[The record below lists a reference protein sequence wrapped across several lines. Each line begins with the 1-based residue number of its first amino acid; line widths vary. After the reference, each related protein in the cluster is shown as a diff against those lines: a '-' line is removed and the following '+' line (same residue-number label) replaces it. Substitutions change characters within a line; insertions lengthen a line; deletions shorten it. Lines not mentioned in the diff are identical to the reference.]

1 MCGIFGALSLDGH
14 PLQAHA
20 SLEQMAH
27 ALRHRGPDCAH
38 ILTSPEFAL
47 GAARLRIIDPSRNA
61 DQPLSSQN
69 QRAWIACNGEIYNCG
84 HLRRQFPDYP
94 FNSRS
99 DLEPLLPLIARRGAI
114 GLAEVDGM
122 FALAAWDPLQQRLI
136 LSRDRAGEKPLFYT
150 QFHNELWFSSEIA
163 PLLQLAPVSR
173 EVDRIALEQYCQLGY
188 VLEPRTLFHAVRRV
202 EAGTA
207 LVIQK
212 ADRRLHRYWDP
223 HSLASPDKRI
233 DEGKS
238 CANRIEHVRAAL
250 HEAVRKQARADV
262 PVGIFTSGGL
272 DSSLIS
278 SIAARE
284 LGPDA
289 VTTFCARFT
298 APSYDESDWARRCA
312 AFTRTRHVEVVCG
325 DRELCGALWEI
336 TERSAEPVS
345 DPAVLPT
352 LVLAR
357 EARAHVRVVLTG
369 EGADELFGGYPTYLG
384 HLLAPIYLNLPPL
397 LRRGLDRQIARWPA
411 SRRKVTLEFLLREFV
426 THARLGWIH
435 RHLAWFGPGL
445 ACNSED
451 GLSSYWLEQLEAR
464 YATQTAPEGAM
475 LLDYCTVLRDRLL
488 VKNDRATML
497 SSIEARAPFLDR
509 DVTTLALQLPR
520 RDKVRGL
527 TSKWILKQAAKSSLP
542 RALVTRRKRGLSVPT
557 AALIDGALRK
567 QVDAVLSPDS
577 VRAHALL
584 NEAQINRYLK
594 EHRAGI
600 ANRARPLWAAFIL
613 QLWAQRW
620 RPAIEPPSPQLTSE
634 SASIG

>member
-14 PLQAHA
+14 PLQVRA
-20 SLEQMAH
+20 SLEQIART
-27 ALRHRGPDCAH
+27 LRHRGPDCAH
-38 ILTSPEFAL
+38 ILTSPGFAL
-47 GAARLRIIDPSRNA
+47 GAVRLRIIDLGSNA
-61 DQPLSSQN
+61 DQPLSSRN
-69 QRAWIACNGEIYNCG
+69 QRSWLACNGEIYNCE

-99 DLEPLLPLIARRGAI
+99 DLEPLLPLIARRGAG

-188 VLEPRTLFHAVRRV
+188 VLEPHTLFRAVHRV

-207 LVIQK
+207 LIIQK
-212 ADRRLHRYWDP
+212 SARTLHRYWDP
-223 HSLASPDKRI
+223 HSLARPDNRI
-233 DEGKS
+233 DGRKS
-238 CANRIEHVRAAL
+238 CAGRIEQVRTVL
-250 HEAVRKQARADV
+250 HEAVRKQVRADV
-262 PVGIFTSGGL
+262 PVGVFTSGGL
-272 DSSLIS
+272 DSSLIT

-298 APSYDESDWARRCA
+298 APSYDESEWGRRCA
-312 AFTRTRHVEVVCG
+312 AFAGTRHVEVICG
-325 DRELCGALWEI
+325 DSELCEALWEI
-336 TERSAEPVS
+336 TEKSAEPVS

-384 HLLAPIYLNLPPL
+384 HLLAPVYLNLPPL
-397 LRRGLDRQIARWPA
+397 LRQGLDRQIARWPA
-411 SRRKVTLEFLLREFV
+411 SRRKVTLGYLLREFV
-426 THARLGWIH
+426 THARLGWIR
-435 RHLAWFGPGL
+435 RHFAWFGPGL
-445 ACNSED
+445 TCNSD
-451 GLSSYWLEQLEAR
+451 NGLSSRWLTQLEAR
-464 YATQTAPEGAM
+464 YAAQTAPEGAM

-488 VKNDRATML
+488 VKSDRATML

-509 DVTTLALQLPR
+509 DVTALAFQLPR

-527 TSKWILKQAAKSSLP
+527 TSKWILKQAARSSLP
-542 RALVTRRKRGLSVPT
+542 HALVARRKRGLSVPT
-557 AALIDGALRK
+557 AALIDGVLRR
-567 QVDAVLSPDS
+567 QVDAALSPDS

-584 NEAQINRYLK
+584 NEAQISRYLS
-594 EHRAGI
+594 EHRSGL

-620 RPAIEPPSPQLTSE
+620 RPAIELPSRRLTDE
-634 SASIG
+634 PASIL